1 MATERNPFE
10 MISEQV
16 GNVVPLP
23 DMTETADAT
32 FEVDPTDGGIIV
44 DFSETVEMEATEDIT
59 EWYGDLSE
67 TLDEEALGDIA
78 NDVIDNYQADK
89 DSRADWE
96 SMFERGFDLLGLKLE
111 QGSEPF
117 DGACTAV
124 HPLLIE
130 SAVKFQS
137 KASGE
142 LFPVGGPVKT
152 QILGKSTPE
161 KEMQANRVQN
171 FMNYQ
176 LTEQMPEYFDEFER
190 MLFHLPLIGSAFKKL
205 YYDATLKRP
214 ASEFIPIDQFYVSY
228 YATNLRNADRYT
240 HVIYRSPVEI
250 ARDIRAGVYQEVDL
264 PTPSMGDVPTFTEK
278 MDTILGLSPSSD
290 HDPQYILLEQHCYLD
305 IEDDDVSL
313 PYIVTV
319 EQQSRQVLSIRRNY
333 KQDDPNKEKISHFVH
348 YRFVP
353 GFGFYGLGLIHF
365 LGNLT
370 MSATAA
376 MRSLIDAGQFANL
389 PGGFKAKGVRMVGDN
404 DPIAPGE
411 FKEVEATGIDLSKAI
426 VTLPY
431 KEPSATLHQMLNFV
445 TVAGQKFADS
455 TEQVIS
461 DAASYGPVGTTMAL
475 LEASSKFFSA
485 IHKRVHKSQ
494 KDEFNIL
501 ARIDYDYLP
510 REYPYDVPN
519 EDRSIFKK
527 DFDGRIDVL
536 PVSDP
541 NIPSNAHRMMMA
553 NMALQMAQQS
563 PPGMFNL
570 EALNRTIL
578 NAANMPNIEEI
589 LPPKI
594 EPKPIDPV
602 SDIMAATKGI
612 PIAAFPGQ
620 NHDAH
625 IQVKTAYLQD
635 PMNGANPIMER
646 IRPILESNIQEH
658 SVMKYQEQMN
668 GLSQQ
673 IMQGSPDNPAV
684 LEMALAQA
692 AQQVMNANQAMGQ
705 AQSPEQQLV
714 ALEQA
719 KVELEK
725 QKIQYDTEAQAA
737 EMVLKN
743 KKLELEENDQIIK
756 MMESSAAENFKTNK
770 DEEDRLL
777 KAGLKSVDVI
787 TQAEMK
793 QHEMAHQKELKEME
807 VMAKSIDEKAK
818 LEIKEHEMDHQREMK
833 DHEIDHEREIKE
845 MELMIKDMIEERR
858 LDFEVQKEVSR
869 VVNENLKNNS
879 ENIGQQE
886 LNLMIQIAIDQ
897 VEENENDEEG

>member
-10 MISEQV
+10 TMPEEVS
-16 GNVVPLP
+16 NVVPMA
-23 DMTETADAT
+23 DMESTSEAT
-32 FEVDPTDGGIIV
+32 FEVDPSDGGIIV
-44 DFSETVEMEATEDIT
+44 DFSEENVEMEASEDIA

-67 TLDEEALGDIA
+67 TLEDAELVDIA
-78 NDVIDNYQADK
+78 SDVIENFEADK
-89 DSRADWE
+89 DSRGDWE

-111 QGSEPF
+111 PGTEPF

-142 LFPVGGPVKT
+142 LFPTSGPVKT
-152 QILGKSTPE
+152 RIFGKSTPE
-161 KEMQANRVQN
+161 KELQSNRVQN

-205 YYDATLKRP
+205 YYDATTKRP
-214 ASEFIPIDQFYVSY
+214 HSEFIPIDQFYVSY
-228 YATNLRNADRYT
+228 YATDLANADRYT

-264 PTPSMGDVPTFTEK
+264 PTPSSTNIMPFTEK

-290 HDPQYILLEQHCYLD
+290 HDPQYILLEQHCYLT
-305 IEDDDVSL
+305 IEDEEEAL

-319 EQQSRQVLSIRRNY
+319 EQQSRQILSIRRNY
-333 KQDDPNKEKISHFVH
+333 KQDDVNKEKVSHFVH

-404 DPIAPGE
+404 EPIAPGE
-411 FKEVEATGIDLSKAI
+411 FKEVEATGVDLSKAI
-426 VTLPY
+426 VPLPY
-431 KEPSATLHQMLNFV
+431 KEPSSTLFQMLNFV
-445 TVAGQKFADS
+445 ATAGQKFADS

-475 LEASSKFFSA
+475 LEASSKFFTA
-485 IHKRVHKSQ
+485 IHKRLHKSQ
-494 KDEFNIL
+494 KDEFKIL
-501 ARIDYDYLP
+501 ARIDYEYLP
-510 REYPYDVPN
+510 EEYPYDIPY
-519 EDRSIFKK
+519 EDRSIFRK
-527 DFDGRIDVL
+527 DFDGRVDII

-578 NAANMPNIEEI
+578 NAANMPNVEEI

-594 EPKPIDPV
+594 EPKPMDPV
-602 SDIMAATKGI
+602 SDIMASTKGV

-625 IQVKTAYLQD
+625 IQVKMAYLQD
-635 PMNGANPIMER
+635 PMNGGNPIMQR
-646 IRPILESNIQEH
+646 IAPILQANIQEH
-658 SVMKYQEQMN
+658 SVMKYQEQMS
-668 GLSQQ
+668 GITQQ
-673 IMQGSPDNPAV
+673 MMQQNPQAAKDPSAV
-684 LEMALAQA
+684 EMAMAEA
-692 AQQVMNANQAMGQ
+692 AQQVMNANQAMRQ

-714 ALEQA
+714 SLEQA

-725 QKIQYDTEAQAA
+725 QKLQSDTMTNAA
-737 EMVLKN
+737 ELELKN
-743 KKLELEENDQIIK
+743 KKLELEENEQIIGMLK
-756 MMESSAAENFKTNK
+756 TSSADNFKREKSEADRSSKERIKEIEIMGKAAIEEFKMNK
-770 DEEDRLL
+770 EDEKEVMNVL
-777 KAGLKSVDVI
+777 KDMFDSQTKDNKELDIKGLDALVKMAI
-787 TQAEMK
+787 AQQKEMK
-793 QHEMAHQKELKEME
+793 NDA
-807 VMAKSIDEKAK
+807 
-818 LEIKEHEMDHQREMK
+818 
-833 DHEIDHEREIKE
+833 ER
-845 MELMIKDMIEERR
+845 
-858 LDFEVQKEVSR
+858 
-869 VVNENLKNNS
+869 
-879 ENIGQQE
+879 
-886 LNLMIQIAIDQ
+886 
-897 VEENENDEEG
+897 

>member
-1 MATERNPFE
+1 MATERNPFDR
-10 MISEQV
+10 IPEQET
-16 GNVVPLP
+16 NVVPLGP
-23 DMTETADAT
+23 EIEDIDAT
-32 FEVDPTDGGIIV
+32 FEVAEDGGVIV
-44 DFSETVEMEATEDIT
+44 DFSENVEMKASEDIA
-59 EWYGDLSE
+59 EWYGNMTEDMDEDDL
-67 TLDEEALGDIA
+67 ADIA
-78 NDVIDNYQADK
+78 ATVIENFEADK
-89 DSRADWE
+89 DSRAEWE

-117 DGACTAV
+117 EGACTAV

-142 LFPVGGPVKT
+142 LFPANGPIKS
-152 QILGKSTPE
+152 QILGKSTQE
-161 KEMQANRVQN
+161 KELQANRVQN

-176 LTEQMPEYFDEFER
+176 VTEQMPEYFDEFER

-205 YYDATLKRP
+205 YYDATVKRP
-214 ASEFIPIDQFYVSY
+214 KSEFIPIDQFYISY
-228 YATNLRNADRYT
+228 YATDLSNADRYT
-240 HVIYRSPVEI
+240 HVIYRSPVELK
-250 ARDIRAGVYQEVDL
+250 RDIKAGVYEDVEL
-264 PTPSMGDVPTFTEK
+264 SSPSEYPSTPFSEK
-278 MDTILGLSPSSD
+278 MDTIIGLSPTSD
-290 HDPQYILLEQHCYLD
+290 NDPQYVLLEQHCYLD
-305 IEDDDVSL
+305 IEEEDIPL

-319 EQQSRQVLSIRRNY
+319 EQQSRQILSIRRNY
-333 KQDDPNKEKISHFVH
+333 KQDDPNKEKVNHFVH

-404 DPIAPGE
+404 SPIAPGE

-426 VTLPY
+426 IPLPY
-431 KEPSATLHQMLNFV
+431 KEPSSTLFQMLNFV
-445 TVAGQKFADS
+445 ATAGQKFADS

-475 LEASSKFFSA
+475 LEASSKFFTA

-494 KDEFNIL
+494 KDEFRIL
-501 ARIDYDYLP
+501 ARINYDYLP
-510 REYPYDVPN
+510 EEYPYDVPY
-519 EDRSIFKK
+519 EDRSIFKQ
-527 DFDGRIDVL
+527 DFDGRIDII

-578 NAANMPNIEEI
+578 TASNMPNVDEI

-594 EPKPIDPV
+594 EPQPLDPV
-602 SDIMAATKGI
+602 SDIMASTKGI

-625 IQVKTAYLQD
+625 IQVKMAYLQD
-635 PMNGANPIMER
+635 ANNGANPIMQR
-646 IRPILESNIQEH
+646 IAPILQANVQEH
-658 SVMKYQEQMN
+658 SVMKYQEQMS
-668 GLSQQ
+668 GLANEVMQQ
-673 IMQGSPDNPAV
+673 APDQANNPAV
-684 LEMALAQA
+684 VEMAMAQA
-692 AQQVMNANQAMGQ
+692 AQQILNANQAMGQ

-725 QKIQYDTEAQAA
+725 QKLQSDTVTDAA
-737 EMVLKN
+737 E
-743 KKLELEENDQIIK
+743 
-756 MMESSAAENFKTNK
+756 
-770 DEEDRLL
+770 
-777 KAGLKSVDVI
+777 
-787 TQAEMK
+787 
-793 QHEMAHQKELKEME
+793 
-807 VMAKSIDEKAK
+807 
-818 LEIKEHEMDHQREMK
+818 LEIKNKELEMK
-833 DHEIDHEREIKE
+833 ETAQIIEMLKASANSKTKE
-845 MELMIKDMIEERR
+845 E
-858 LDFEVQKEVSR
+858 QS
-869 VVNENLKNNS
+869 
-879 ENIGQQE
+879 
-886 LNLMIQIAIDQ
+886 
-897 VEENENDEEG
+897 

>member
-1 MATERNPFE
+1 MATERNPFD
-10 MISEQV
+10 MIPEEAT
-16 GNVVPLP
+16 NVVPLV
-23 DMTETADAT
+23 EQGEAGASI
-32 FEVDPTDGGIIV
+32 EIDPEGDGVIV
-44 DFSETVEMEATEDIT
+44 DFSEVTEMEATEQVA
-59 EWYGDLSE
+59 EWYGDLTE
-67 TLDEEALGDIA
+67 TLEEEELLQIG
-78 NDVIDNYQADK
+78 NQVIDNFQADK
-89 DSRADWE
+89 ESRSEWE

-117 DGACTAV
+117 EGACTAV

-137 KASGE
+137 KASQE
-142 LFPVGGPVKT
+142 LFPASGPVKAN
-152 QILGKSTPE
+152 ILGTATPE

-176 LTEQMPEYFDEFER
+176 VTEQMPEYFEEFER
-190 MLFHLPLIGSAFKKL
+190 MLFHLPLIGSAFKKI
-205 YYDATLKRP
+205 YYSSTLKRP
-214 ASEFIPIDQFYVSY
+214 VSEFIPIDQFYVSY
-228 YATNLRNADRYT
+228 YATDLRNADRYT
-240 HVIYRSPVEI
+240 HVIYRSPV
-250 ARDIRAGVYQEVDL
+250 DIQKDINAGVYQDIDL
-264 PTPSMGDVPTFTEK
+264 PTPSQSGITSFAEK
-278 MDTILGLSPSSD
+278 IDTILGFNPD
-290 HDPQYILLEQHCYLD
+290 YDNDPQYVLLEQHCFLD
-305 IEDDDVSL
+305 IEDEGEAL

-319 EQQSRQVLSIRRNY
+319 EQDSRQVLSIRRNY
-333 KQDDPNKEKISHFVH
+333 EQNDPNRQKRSPFVQ

-404 DPIAPGE
+404 DPISPGE

-426 VTLPY
+426 VPLPY
-431 KEPSATLHQMLNFV
+431 KEPSSTLYQMLQFV
-445 TVAGQKFADS
+445 ALTGQKFADS

-494 KDEFNIL
+494 KDELRIL
-501 ARIDYDYLP
+501 ASINYDYLP
-510 REYPYDVPN
+510 NEYPYDVPF
-519 EDRSIFKK
+519 ESRSIFRA
-527 DFDGRIDVL
+527 DFDGRVDII

-541 NIPSNAHRMMMA
+541 NIPSNAHRMMLA

-578 NAANMPNIEEI
+578 HAANMPNLEQI

-594 EPKPIDPV
+594 EPQAMDPV

-612 PIAAFPGQ
+612 PIAAFAGQ

-625 IQVKTAYLQD
+625 IQTKMAYLQD
-635 PMNGANPIMER
+635 PMNGANPIMGR
-646 IRPILESNIQEH
+646 LRPVLEANIQEH
-658 SVMKYQEQMN
+658 SVMKYQEQVA
-668 GLSQQ
+668 GVTQQ
-673 IMQGSPDNPAV
+673 LMQQAGPEAAQNPQV
-684 LEMALAQA
+684 IEMITAQA
-692 AQQVMNANQAMGQ
+692 AQQVLNANQAMGM

-725 QKIQYDTEAQAA
+725 QKIDKDTAISAA
-737 EMVLKN
+737 DMELKN
-743 KKLELEENDQIIK
+743 KKLELEENDQIISMLK
-756 MMESSAAENFKTNK
+756 TNATDNFK
-770 DEEDRLL
+770 R
-777 KAGLKSVDVI
+777 
-787 TQAEMK
+787 
-793 QHEMAHQKELKEME
+793 
-807 VMAKSIDEKAK
+807 EKAELDRNSK
-818 LEIKEHEMDHQREMK
+818 QDIKALEALTQLAIEGEKQQGKEKENTVK
-833 DHEIDHEREIKE
+833 EIF
-845 MELMIKDMIEERR
+845 
-858 LDFEVQKEVSR
+858 DF
-869 VVNENLKNNS
+869 LKQFQ
-879 ENIGQQE
+879 GDKQ
-886 LNLMIQIAIDQ
+886 
-897 VEENENDEEG
+897 

>member
-10 MISEQV
+10 TMPEEVS
-16 GNVVPLP
+16 NVVPMA
-23 DMTETADAT
+23 DMESTSEAT
-32 FEVDPTDGGIIV
+32 FEVDPSDGGIIV
-44 DFSETVEMEATEDIT
+44 DFSEENVEMEASEDIA

-67 TLDEEALGDIA
+67 TLEEDELVDIA
-78 NDVIDNYQADK
+78 SDVIENFEADK
-89 DSRADWE
+89 DSRGDWE

-111 QGSEPF
+111 PGTEPF

-142 LFPVGGPVKT
+142 LFPTSGPVKT
-152 QILGKSTPE
+152 RIFGKSTPE
-161 KEMQANRVQN
+161 KELQSNRVQN

-205 YYDATLKRP
+205 YYDATTKRP
-214 ASEFIPIDQFYVSY
+214 HSEFIPIDQFYVSY
-228 YATNLRNADRYT
+228 YATDLANADRYT

-264 PTPSMGDVPTFTEK
+264 PTPSSTNIMPFTEK

-290 HDPQYILLEQHCYLD
+290 HDPQYILLEQHCYLT
-305 IEDDDVSL
+305 IEDEEEAL

-319 EQQSRQVLSIRRNY
+319 EQQSRQILSIRRNY
-333 KQDDPNKEKISHFVH
+333 KQDDVNKEKVSHFVH

-404 DPIAPGE
+404 EPIAPGE
-411 FKEVEATGIDLSKAI
+411 FKEVEATGVDLSKAI
-426 VTLPY
+426 VPLPY
-431 KEPSATLHQMLNFV
+431 KEPSSTLFQMLNFV
-445 TVAGQKFADS
+445 ATAGQKFADS

-475 LEASSKFFSA
+475 LEASSKFFTA
-485 IHKRVHKSQ
+485 IHKRLHKSQ
-494 KDEFNIL
+494 KDEFKIL
-501 ARIDYDYLP
+501 ARIDYEYLP
-510 REYPYDVPN
+510 EEYPYDIPY
-519 EDRSIFKK
+519 EDRSIFRK
-527 DFDGRIDVL
+527 DFDGRVDII

-578 NAANMPNIEEI
+578 NAANMPNVEEI

-594 EPKPIDPV
+594 EPKPMDPV
-602 SDIMAATKGI
+602 SDIMASTKGV

-625 IQVKTAYLQD
+625 IQVKMAYLQD
-635 PMNGANPIMER
+635 PMNGGNPIMQR
-646 IRPILESNIQEH
+646 IAPILQANIQEH
-658 SVMKYQEQMN
+658 SVMKYQEQMS
-668 GLSQQ
+668 GITQQ
-673 IMQGSPDNPAV
+673 MMQQNPQAAKDPSAV
-684 LEMALAQA
+684 EMAMAEA

-714 ALEQA
+714 SLEQA

-725 QKIQYDTEAQAA
+725 QKLQSDTMTNAA
-737 EMVLKN
+737 ELELKN
-743 KKLELEENDQIIK
+743 KKLELEENEQIIGMLK
-756 MMESSAAENFKTNK
+756 TSSADNFKREKSEADRSSKERIKEIEIMGKAAIEEFKMNK
-770 DEEDRLL
+770 EDEKEVMNVL
-777 KAGLKSVDVI
+777 KDMFDSQTKDNKELDIKGLDALVKMAI
-787 TQAEMK
+787 AQQKEMK
-793 QHEMAHQKELKEME
+793 NDA
-807 VMAKSIDEKAK
+807 
-818 LEIKEHEMDHQREMK
+818 
-833 DHEIDHEREIKE
+833 ER
-845 MELMIKDMIEERR
+845 
-858 LDFEVQKEVSR
+858 
-869 VVNENLKNNS
+869 
-879 ENIGQQE
+879 
-886 LNLMIQIAIDQ
+886 
-897 VEENENDEEG
+897 

>member
-1 MATERNPFE
+1 MATERNPYDLMPE
-10 MISEQV
+10 ENSNVIPMEVPEQESE
-16 GNVVPLP
+16 
-23 DMTETADAT
+23 AT

-44 DFSETVEMEATEDIT
+44 DFSEASEMEASEDIA
-59 EWYGDLSE
+59 EWFGDLSE
-67 TLDEEALGDIA
+67 TLDEDDLVEISNNVL
-78 NDVIDNYQADK
+78 DNFEADK
-89 DSRADWE
+89 DSRAEWE
-96 SMFERGFDLLGLKLE
+96 SMFERGFELLGLKLE
-111 QGSEPF
+111 QGTEPF
-117 DGACTAV
+117 EGACTAV

-142 LFPVGGPVKT
+142 LFPSSGPVKT

-161 KEMQANRVQN
+161 KELQANRVQS
-171 FMNYQ
+171 FMNFQ

-205 YYDATLKRP
+205 YYDATTKRP
-214 ASEFIPIDQFYVSY
+214 HSEFISIDQFYVSY
-228 YATNLRNADRYT
+228 YATDLANADRYT
-240 HVIYRSPVEI
+240 HVIYRSPVEL
-250 ARDIRAGVYQEVDL
+250 AKDIRAGVYQDIDL
-264 PTPSMGDVPTFTEK
+264 PTPSSNNITPFTEK

-290 HDPQYILLEQHCYLD
+290 NDPQYVLLEQHCYLN
-305 IEDDDVSL
+305 IEDEDEAC
-313 PYIVTV
+313 PYIVTI
-319 EQQSRQVLSIRRNY
+319 EQQSKQVLSIRRNY
-333 KQDDPNKEKISHFVH
+333 KQDDLNKEKINHFVH

-404 DPIAPGE
+404 DPISPGE

-426 VTLPY
+426 VPLPY
-431 KEPSATLHQMLNFV
+431 KEPSSTLFQMLNFV
-445 TVAGQKFADS
+445 TAAGQKFADS

-485 IHKRVHKSQ
+485 IHKRLHKSQ
-494 KDEFNIL
+494 KDEFRIL

-510 REYPYDVPN
+510 NEYPYDVPY
-519 EDRSIFKK
+519 EDRSIFKN
-527 DFDGRIDVL
+527 DFDGRIDII

-578 NAANMPNIEEI
+578 NAANMPNVEEI

-594 EPKPIDPV
+594 KPTKPMDPV

-612 PIAAFPGQ
+612 PIAAFAGQ

-625 IQVKTAYLQD
+625 IQVKTAYIQD
-635 PMNGANPIMER
+635 PSNGANPIMQR
-646 IRPILESNIQEH
+646 IQPILQANMQEH

-668 GLSQQ
+668 GLTKEMMNTVPQEGQ
-673 IMQGSPDNPAV
+673 TPAAI
-684 LEMALAQA
+684 EMAMAQA
-692 AQQVMNANQAMGQ
+692 AQQITNANQAMGM

-714 ALEQA
+714 ALEQE
-719 KVELEK
+719 KVKLQQQKLQSDTATNAAELE
-725 QKIQYDTEAQAA
+725 
-737 EMVLKN
+737 LKN
-743 KKLELEENDQIIK
+743 KKLELEENEQILGMI
-756 MMESSAAENFKTNK
+756 KTNATDNLK
-770 DEEDRLL
+770 REKATSDRE
-777 KAGLKSVDVI
+777 S
-787 TQAEMK
+787 
-793 QHEMAHQKELKEME
+793 KEKLKEME
-807 VMAKSIDEKAK
+807 VISKASLEEFKLNKEEEQEVMRSMKEILLTNMKENNQLDLNGLDALVKMAQA
-818 LEIKEHEMDHQREMK
+818 Q
-833 DHEIDHEREIKE
+833 
-845 MELMIKDMIEERR
+845 
-858 LDFEVQKEVSR
+858 QKES
-869 VVNENLKNNS
+869 
-879 ENIGQQE
+879 Q
-886 LNLMIQIAIDQ
+886 
-897 VEENENDEEG
+897 NDG